1 MSPRY
6 LASRRPP
13 PRQHGYTLME
23 ILVALFIGIFLL
35 VGLFTILQN
44 TRRSS
49 GNQTAL
55 TQLQDEQR
63 MAMSLLN
70 DVIQNAGY
78 FDPNTITSAVALPA
92 QAATGLATGSALA
105 ASQGLSG
112 SGTATTGDIILA
124 RYATNGTGS
133 AIPDN
138 VENCFGA
145 TNPTEI
151 TFTNT
156 FFVASTTSGG
166 VATTALWCSQ
176 DGSNSTT
183 TGIPLVNGVEN
194 MQIYYGVSTTAAV
207 NNVDTYMTASQ
218 VQASTGGWASVT
230 SVRVTLTFQNPLYK
244 QAGYTLATSQYVYLT
259 RVIPI
264 QGRTGVIATAL

>member
-1 MSPRY
+1 MRNPKS
-6 LASRRPP
+6 SRLPQ
-13 PRQHGYTLME
+13 RQRGYTLVE

-44 TRRSS
+44 TRRTSS
-49 GNQTAL
+49 NQTAL

-63 MAMSLLN
+63 MAMSLLT

-92 QAATGLATGSALA
+92 LAATGLATASALT

-112 SGTATTGDIILA
+112 SDAAAGDMILV

-133 AIPDN
+133 AAPDGI
-138 VENCFGA
+138 ENCNGGTNA
-145 TNPTEI
+145 TALTYI
-151 TFTNT
+151 NT
-156 FFVASTTSGG
+156 FYIS
-166 VATTALWCSQ
+166 
-176 DGSNSTT
+176 SNSLYCSTDGTNT
-183 TGIPLVNGVEN
+183 TGIPLVAGVEN
-194 MQIYYGVSTTAAV
+194 MQIYYGVSTTAAT
-207 NNVDTYMTASQ
+207 NNVDTYMTATQ
-218 VQASTGGWASVT
+218 VQGSTLGWAAVT
-230 SVRVTLTFQNPLYK
+230 SVRVTLTFLNPLWG
-244 QAGYTLATSQYVYLT
+244 QAGYSATANQYVYFT